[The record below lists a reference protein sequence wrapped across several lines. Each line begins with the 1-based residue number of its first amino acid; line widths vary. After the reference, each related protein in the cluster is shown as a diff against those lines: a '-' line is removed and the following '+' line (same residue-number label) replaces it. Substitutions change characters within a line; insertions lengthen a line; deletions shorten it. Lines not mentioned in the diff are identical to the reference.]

1 MLMTKGAAWGDIDGD
16 RYPEL
21 YVSNINGDNRLYKNN
36 GNGTFSDIAVE
47 LNVGGPKRSF
57 PVWFWDYNN
66 DGALDLFVSSY
77 SGGAGDFV
85 HYFRGE
91 RLDDFSVAS
100 LYEGDGQGGFRNV
113 VRERGLDVPMQTM
126 GSNFGDLDND
136 GFPDMYLGTGTPNYS
151 DVVPNLLLVNRGGKH
166 FEDVTAVAGMGHL
179 QKGHAVAFADFDRDG
194 DLDVFEVV
202 GGALKGDAY
211 YDALFENPGFE
222 NRHWIEIRLKGVQS
236 NSFGVGA
243 RIRAVIEEENVE
255 RSVYALVGSGGS
267 FGGNPLVQHLGLGI
281 SEVIERL
288 EIFWPVTGVTQ
299 VIESIPVDQRI
310 VVTEGKRGWEKSK

>member
-1 MLMTKGAAWGDIDGD
+1 M
-16 RYPEL
+16 
-21 YVSNINGDNRLYKNN
+21 
-36 GNGTFSDIAVE
+36 
-47 LNVGGPKRSF
+47 
-57 PVWFWDYNN
+57 
-66 DGALDLFVSSY
+66 
-77 SGGAGDFV
+77 
-85 HYFRGE
+85 
-91 RLDDFSVAS
+91 
-100 LYEGDGQGGFRNV
+100 
-113 VRERGLDVPMQTM
+113 
-126 GSNFGDLDND
+126 
-136 GFPDMYLGTGTPNYS
+136 
-151 DVVPNLLLVNRGGKH
+151 
-166 FEDVTAVAGMGHL
+166 
-179 QKGHAVAFADFDRDG
+179 
-194 DLDVFEVV
+194 V

-310 VVTEGKRGWEKSK
+310 VVTEGKRGWEKANDA